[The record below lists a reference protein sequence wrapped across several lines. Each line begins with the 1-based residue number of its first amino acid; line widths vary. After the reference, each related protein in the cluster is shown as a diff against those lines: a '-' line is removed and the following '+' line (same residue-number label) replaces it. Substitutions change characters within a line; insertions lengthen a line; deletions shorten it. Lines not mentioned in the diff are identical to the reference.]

1 MAATAFGQGGADRL
15 TPETFRK
22 LEFRTIGPSLTTG
35 RISDIAVDAKNAN
48 IWYVAASAGNLWKTE
63 NRGNTWTPIFETYG
77 SYSLGA
83 VVIDPKNSNVVWL
96 GTGEN
101 NNQRSVSYGDGIYKS
116 SDAGATWTR
125 MGLENS
131 EHIQNILIDPR
142 DPNVVYVSAIGPLWS
157 PGGDRGLYKTIDGGK
172 TWKAVLTV
180 SGDTGVTDVAMDPSN
195 PNVLYAAAYQRRR
208 AVGQLVGGGPES
220 ALYKTTDGGAK
231 WVKLTKGLPTVDIG
245 RIGLAIN
252 WKNPKTVY
260 ALVTAQRG
268 QGGFFRSDDA
278 GGSWT
283 RIGRSVPAA
292 GRGGGGA
299 GAGGGGRAGGGREGA
314 PAPAPPAACTPIG
327 ATPAAPA
334 PAAEPAPAPGGGQ
347 GGGRG
352 AAPAD
357 DCYRGGDPGYYNEI
371 FVDGHDPETIWSPQT
386 NFWRSTDGGRTWS
399 SVPMN
404 VHVDH
409 HEIVF
414 DPTDKNHIL
423 IGNDGGLYE
432 TYDGMKTWRHFTNL
446 PLSQFYRVST
456 DNAKPFYNVCGGM
469 QDNGSICGP
478 SRTLNGRAGI
488 RTSDW
493 YAVGGGDGFY
503 TASDPEDAN
512 IVYAESQEGN
522 FSRLDLRTG
531 ERVQMRQRLTQSLA
545 PPSTSSGQGPST
557 GSGQAPAA
565 AAGAEGAAAGRG
577 APATGSGQAPAA
589 GAGQGG
595 GPSAGSG
602 QGRGGRGGGGRWHW
616 DTPIVV
622 SPHASRRLYVA
633 GERVYRSDDRGDTW
647 VAISTDLTRNL
658 DPAEIPIMGKVWPR
672 DSVAFNQATTQL
684 STITTLDESPLLA
697 DLVYVGTFDGLIQ
710 VTEDGGKNWRKVEK
724 LPGLPDYTAVTDVQ
738 ASTRDANTVF
748 ATFNNYQRGDFKPYV
763 YKSTDRGRTWTSI
776 AGNLPQRSGAW
787 AIAQDHVNGDLLFAA
802 MEFGVWFTVDG
813 GAKWTQ
819 LKGGIPTTQ
828 ARDLQIQRREN
839 DLVVG
844 TFGRGA
850 YILDDYSA
858 LRGVTAQ
865 ALTEEARLFPLRD
878 AYMFNEL
885 NQYSAAWGNE
895 STPNPPYGA
904 IFTYNVGQAPAAD
917 AKLVLTI
924 IDDAGRPVRRLDLA
938 RETGLQRIAWN
949 LRGEAPAGG
958 SGRGG
963 GRGGSVA
970 QAEAREDERARA
982 DESEQQDE
990 PPAFGGRGGP
1000 PQGPPVPAG
1009 RYRATLG
1016 RMVGDIVTPIGE
1028 PQSFQVLPLPR

>member
-1 MAATAFGQGGADRL
+1 MRRVWTWVGVVAMAATAFGQGGGDRL
-15 TPETFRK
+15 SPETFRK

-35 RISDIAVDAKNAN
+35 RVSDISVDPKNSN
-48 IWYVAASAGNLWKTE
+48 IWYVAVSAGNLWKTE

-83 VVIDPKNSNVVWL
+83 VVVDPKNSSVVWL

-116 SDAGATWTR
+116 TDAGATWTR

-142 DPNVVYVSAIGPLWS
+142 DSNVVYVSAIGPLWGA
-157 PGGDRGLYKTIDGGK
+157 GGDRGLYKTIDGGK
-172 TWKAVLTV
+172 TWKAVLTI
-180 SGDTGVTDVAMDPSN
+180 SPDTGVTDVVMDPSN

-231 WVKLTKGLPTVDIG
+231 WIKLTKGLPTVDIG

-278 GGSWT
+278 GASWT
-283 RIGRSVPAA
+283 RIGRTAPNT
-292 GRGGGGA
+292 GR
-299 GAGGGGRAGGGREGA
+299 GGGGRAGGGREGA
-314 PAPAPPAACTPIG
+314 PAPTPPAPCAPIG
-327 ATPAAPA
+327 TPVTEPA
-334 PAAEPAPAPGGGQ
+334 PAAVPAAGAPQ

-352 AAPAD
+352 AAPSD

-386 NFWRSTDGGRTWS
+386 LFWRSTDGGRMWS

-414 DPTDKNHIL
+414 DPTDKNHLL

-478 SRTLNGRAGI
+478 SRTLNGSAGI

-503 TASDPEDAN
+503 TASDPEDAS

-531 ERVQMRQRLTQSLA
+531 ERVQIRQRLNQSLA
-545 PPSTSSGQGPST
+545 PPPSTASGQAPST
-557 GSGQAPAA
+557 GSGQAP
-565 AAGAEGAAAGRG
+565 
-577 APATGSGQAPAA
+577 PT
-589 GAGQGG
+589 GAGQTPPAGG
-595 GPSAGSG
+595 GQGG
-602 QGRGGRGGGGRWHW
+602 GRGGRGATGRWHW

-622 SPHASRRLYVA
+622 SPHAARRIYVA

-647 VAISTDLTRNL
+647 VAISADLTRNL

-684 STITTLDESPLLA
+684 STITTLDESPLFA
-697 DLVYVGTFDGLIQ
+697 DLIYIGTFDGLIQ

-724 LPGLPDYTAVTDVQ
+724 LPGLPEYTAVTDVQ

-787 AIAQDHVNGDLLFAA
+787 AIAQDHVNGDLLFAG

-819 LKGGIPTTQ
+819 LRGGMPTIQ

-858 LRGVTAQ
+858 LRGVTSQ

-878 AYMFNEL
+878 AYIFNEL
-885 NQYSAAWGNE
+885 SHYGAAWGNE

-904 IFTYNVGQAPAAD
+904 VFTYNVGQAPAAD

-924 IDDAGRPVRRLDLA
+924 VDDGGRPVRRLDLS
-938 RETGLQRIAWN
+938 REPGVQRIAWN

-958 SGRGG
+958 AGRGG
-963 GRGGSVA
+963 GRGAGPVA
-970 QAEAREDERARA
+970 QAEARDDERADDNA
-982 DESEQQDE
+982 QQEE

-1016 RMVGDIVTPIGE
+1016 RLVGDIVTPIGE
-1028 PQSFQVLPLPR
+1028 SQSFQVLPLPR

>member
-1 MAATAFGQGGADRL
+1 
-15 TPETFRK
+15 
-22 LEFRTIGPSLTTG
+22 
-35 RISDIAVDAKNAN
+35 
-48 IWYVAASAGNLWKTE
+48 
-63 NRGNTWTPIFETYG
+63 
-77 SYSLGA
+77 
-83 VVIDPKNSNVVWL
+83 
-96 GTGEN
+96 
-101 NNQRSVSYGDGIYKS
+101 
-116 SDAGATWTR
+116 
-125 MGLENS
+125 
-131 EHIQNILIDPR
+131 
-142 DPNVVYVSAIGPLWS
+142 
-157 PGGDRGLYKTIDGGK
+157 
-172 TWKAVLTV
+172 
-180 SGDTGVTDVAMDPSN
+180 
-195 PNVLYAAAYQRRR
+195 
-208 AVGQLVGGGPES
+208 
-220 ALYKTTDGGAK
+220 
-231 WVKLTKGLPTVDIG
+231 
-245 RIGLAIN
+245 
-252 WKNPKTVY
+252 
-260 ALVTAQRG
+260 
-268 QGGFFRSDDA
+268 
-278 GGSWT
+278 
-283 RIGRSVPAA
+283 
-292 GRGGGGA
+292 
-299 GAGGGGRAGGGREGA
+299 
-314 PAPAPPAACTPIG
+314 
-327 ATPAAPA
+327 
-334 PAAEPAPAPGGGQ
+334 
-347 GGGRG
+347 
-352 AAPAD
+352 
-357 DCYRGGDPGYYNEI
+357 
-371 FVDGHDPETIWSPQT
+371 
-386 NFWRSTDGGRTWS
+386 
-399 SVPMN
+399 
-404 VHVDH
+404 
-409 HEIVF
+409 
-414 DPTDKNHIL
+414 
-423 IGNDGGLYE
+423 
-432 TYDGMKTWRHFTNL
+432 
-446 PLSQFYRVST
+446 
-456 DNAKPFYNVCGGM
+456 
-469 QDNGSICGP
+469 
-478 SRTLNGRAGI
+478 
-488 RTSDW
+488 
-493 YAVGGGDGFY
+493 
-503 TASDPEDAN
+503 
-512 IVYAESQEGN
+512 
-522 FSRLDLRTG
+522 
-531 ERVQMRQRLTQSLA
+531 MRQRLNQSLA
-545 PPSTSSGQGPST
+545 PPAAPPST
-557 GSGQAPAA
+557 GSGQAPTA
-565 AAGAEGAAAGRG
+565 AAGTDAPPAGRG
-577 APATGSGQAPAA
+577 GASTGSAQGPSAGSGQVL
-589 GAGQGG
+589 
-595 GPSAGSG
+595 SAGSG
-602 QGRGGRGGGGRWHW
+602 QGRGGRGAGGRWHW

-622 SPHASRRLYVA
+622 SPHAARRIYVA
-633 GERVYRSDDRGDTW
+633 GDRVYRSNDRGDTW
-647 VAISTDLTRNL
+647 VAISPDLTRNL

-684 STITTLDESPLLA
+684 STITALDESPLLA
-697 DLVYVGTFDGLIQ
+697 DLIYIGTFDGLIQ

>member
-1 MAATAFGQGGADRL
+1 MGRVWTWVGVVAMAATGFGQGDGDRL
-15 TPETFRK
+15 SPETFRRF
-22 LEFRTIGPSLTTG
+22 EFRSIGPSLTTG
-35 RISDIAVDAKNAN
+35 RISDVAVDPKNAN
-48 IWYVAASAGNLWKTE
+48 VWYVAVSAGNLWKTE
-63 NRGNTWTPIFETYG
+63 NRGNTWTPIFENYG

-83 VVIDPKNSNVVWL
+83 VVVDPKNSNVVWL

-116 SDAGATWTR
+116 IDAGATWTR

-142 DPNVVYVSAIGPLWS
+142 DSNVVYVSAIGPLWNA
-157 PGGDRGLYKTIDGGK
+157 GGDRGLYKTIDGGK
-172 TWKAVLTV
+172 TWKAVLTI
-180 SGDTGVTDVAMDPSN
+180 SADTGVTDVAMDPKN

-220 ALYKTTDGGAK
+220 GLYKTTDGGAK
-231 WVKLTKGLPTVDIG
+231 WTKLAKGLPTVEIG
-245 RIGLAIN
+245 RIGVAIN
-252 WKNPKTVY
+252 WKNPNTVY
-260 ALVTAQRG
+260 ALVTAQLG

-278 GGSWT
+278 GASWL
-283 RIGRSVPAA
+283 RVGRSAP
-292 GRGGGGA
+292 GGGP
-299 GAGGGGRAGGGREGA
+299 GGGRAGGGREGA
-314 PAPAPPAACTPIG
+314 PAPAPPAACGPIG
-327 ATPAAPA
+327 AAVPTPPPAPAQAPTPAAATP
-334 PAAEPAPAPGGGQ
+334 P

-352 AAPAD
+352 GAPAD

-386 NFWRSTDGGRTWS
+386 QMWRSTDGGRMWAA
-399 SVPMN
+399 VPMQG

-414 DPTDKNHIL
+414 DPTDKNHLI

-446 PLSQFYRVST
+446 PLSQFYRISA

-503 TASDPEDAN
+503 TASDPEDPN

-531 ERVQMRQRLTQSLA
+531 ERVNIRQRLVQQLA
-545 PPSTSSGQGPST
+545 PPPST
-557 GSGQAPAA
+557 GSGQAAPPA
-565 AAGAEGAAAGRG
+565 AAGADAPPAGRG
-577 APATGSGQAPAA
+577 SA
-589 GAGQGG
+589 
-595 GPSAGSG
+595 SAGSG
-602 QGRGGRGGGGRWHW
+602 QGRGGRGAGGRWHW
-616 DTPIVV
+616 DTPIVI
-622 SPHASRRLYVA
+622 SPHAPRRVYVA
-633 GERVYRSDDRGDTW
+633 GDRVYRSDDRGDNW
-647 VAISTDLTRNL
+647 VAISADLTRNL

-672 DSVAFNQATTQL
+672 NSVAFNQATTQL
-684 STITTLDESPLLA
+684 STITTVDESPLLA
-697 DLVYVGTFDGLIQ
+697 DLIYVGTFDGLVQ
-710 VTEDGGKNWRKVEK
+710 VTEDGGKSWRKIEK
-724 LPGLPDYTAVTDVQ
+724 FPGLPEYTAVTDMC

-776 AGNLPQRSGAW
+776 AGNLPARSGVW
-787 AIAQDHVNGDLLFAA
+787 AIAQDHVKGDLLFAA

-813 GAKWTQ
+813 GVKWTQ
-819 LKGGIPTTQ
+819 LEGGIPTTQ
-828 ARDLQIQRREN
+828 ARDLAIQRRES

-850 YILDDYSA
+850 FILDDYSA

-865 ALTEEARLFPLRD
+865 ALAEDARLFPLRD
-878 AYMFNEL
+878 AYIFNEL
-885 NQYSAAWGNE
+885 SHYAAAWGNE

-904 IFTYNVGQAPAAD
+904 VFTYNIGQAPAAD

-924 IDDAGRPVRRLDLA
+924 ADDAGRPVRRLDLA
-938 RETGLQRIAWN
+938 RNPGVQRIAWN
-949 LRGEAPAGG
+949 LRGEAPAAPG
-958 SGRGG
+958 GRGG
-963 GRGGSVA
+963 GRGGVNVA
-970 QAEAREDERARA
+970 QAEDDDEDQE
-982 DESEQQDE
+982 EQ

-1000 PQGPPVPAG
+1000 PQGAPVPAG

-1016 RMVGDIVTPIGE
+1016 RLVGDIVTPIGE